1 MHQHWWVVLLQ
12 DDGVQTHS
20 DEGPCFGAATAT
32 VGGGGAAA
40 VAVDSTSGSGG
51 DEGMG

>member
-12 DDGVQTHS
+12 DNGVQTHS
-20 DEGPCFGAATAT
+20 DEGQCFDAAAT
-32 VGGGGAAA
+32 VGGGAAA
-40 VAVDSTSGSGG
+40 AIAVDITSGSGG